1 MVHLMMGVARR
12 QAVLGTPPPSTP
24 TNSTQ
29 ALEDHELLC
38 GFLSTQQV
46 KTPPLL
52 VQLFLFV
59 VFMRPFA
66 RGCPAAPLY
75 VLICVSV

>member
-24 TNSTQ
+24 TSSTQ

-46 KTPPLL
+46 KFPCLL
-52 VQLFLFV
+52 T
-59 VFMRPFA
+59 
-66 RGCPAAPLY
+66 
-75 VLICVSV
+75 VSVLLSVRRHTERDA

>member
-1 MVHLMMGVARR
+1 MAMVHLMMGVARR

-24 TNSTQ
+24 TSSTQ

-46 KTPPLL
+46 KFPPPYLL
-52 VQLFLFV
+52 FF
-59 VFMRPFA
+59 
-66 RGCPAAPLY
+66 
-75 VLICVSV
+75 S